1 MLFALLLGVLVAL
14 NPCQLAISI
23 SALTF
28 LLRRSGGTHGGRA
41 RRVVLLYAAGRT
53 LTYVALA
60 WALQLLFG
68 NISEQIQAS
77 RLFDAVETA
86 LPYFLVAVAVF
97 FLFRA
102 IRPHHFHGE
111 CHHSGQ
117 IIKSGGTHGAFVLG
131 LLLAFAFCPE
141 SAVMYFGMMLPASFA
156 TAIPPLVPVC
166 FAVGAAMPVLLAG
179 GLMMR
184 LAQSAVHFAHRME
197 VFQRVLNVLT
207 AILFLGLAGWLLVA
221 A

>member
-28 LLRRSGGTHGGRA
+28 LLRRGGGTHGGKA
-41 RRVVLLYAAGRT
+41 KRVVLLYAAGRT
-53 LTYVALA
+53 CTYVVLA
-60 WALQLLFG
+60 WAMQLLFG
-68 NISEQIQAS
+68 EIATQIQAS
-77 RLFDAVETA
+77 RLFTTVETA
-86 LPYFLVAVAVF
+86 LPFFLVAVAAF

-141 SAVMYFGMMLPASFA
+141 SAIMYFGMMLPASLSA
-156 TAIPPLVPVC
+156 AIPPLVPVC
-166 FAVGAAMPVLLAG
+166 FAIGAALPVLLAG
-179 GLMMR
+179 WLLMR

-197 VFQRVLNVLT
+197 VFQRVLNVLF
-207 AILFLGLAGWLLVA
+207 ALLFLGLAAWLLVA
-221 A
+221 E